1 MGGRVPRWSK
11 NPKDKIKVGR
21 GTLRKHAV
29 SHVWYYQFR
38 NVDGRWKS
46 VTTGHTDKDGASEWA
61 LGHGIELTRVEK
73 GIIQPGEKVSNDA
86 IEAAAKE
93 WLGYVKAQR
102 SAGTYRTYTSCV
114 NNLKAYLATRASVSR
129 LDQLNAGEILR
140 YRDWLLKGWLKAGK
154 KKKEAKANQKKTA
167 DNNLVVLRAF
177 FNYCVEM
184 KKMRANPVHEK
195 QGGVQLFFNER
206 KPTIETYTRVE
217 YGKIVQQA
225 KGEVKKTVRLLAAS
239 GLRIDE
245 LAHLEYPD
253 IDLDRGWLHVRTKI
267 TGEGRQWTPKD
278 KTDRKLP
285 LNPELRAVIDE
296 LRAAAGENP
305 TGYLFPGT
313 PGPHR
318 AKNFA
323 RLTLL
328 ALKALSTNT
337 GVAKKKLTS
346 HNFRRYFVSQ
356 CADCGI
362 DMLCVME
369 WVGHD
374 DWEMVRRYYRLR
386 DEHAQDA
393 MSRFTTGKP
402 AAPVPVQGHDA
413 TSGDP
418 TRPVGEPMGNKPSG
432 ADEPGCSKKAQRSPA
447 A

>member
-1 MGGRVPRWSK
+1 VPRWSK

-29 SHVWYYQFR
+29 SHVWYYQFKD
-38 NVDGRWKS
+38 VDGRWKS
-46 VTTGHTDKDGASEWA
+46 VTTGHTDKTGATDWA
-61 LGHGIELTRVEK
+61 LGHGLEITRIEK
-73 GIIQPGEKVSNDA
+73 GIIKPEEKVSNDS
-86 IEAAAKE
+86 IEPAAKE
-93 WLGYVKAQR
+93 WLDYVKTQR

-114 NNLKAYLATRASVSR
+114 NNLKAYLATRPAVRR
-129 LDQLNAGEILR
+129 LDQFNAAEVLR
-140 YRDWLLKGWLKAGK
+140 YRDWLLKGQRQEVDK
-154 KKKEAKANQKKTA
+154 KKGKTNQKKTA

-184 KKMRANPVHEK
+184 NKMRANPVHEK

-206 KPTIETYTRVE
+206 KPTIETYTRME
-217 YGKIVQQA
+217 YAKIVQHA
-225 KGEVKKTVRLLAAS
+225 KGELKQKVRLLAAS

-245 LAHLEYPD
+245 VAHLEYSD
-253 IDLDRGWLHVRTKI
+253 IDLRRGWLHVRTKI
-267 TGEGRQWTPKD
+267 TCEGRQWTPKD

-285 LNPELRAVIDE
+285 LNADLRAVVDE

-313 PGPHR
+313 PGAHR

-323 RLTLL
+323 RSTLL
-328 ALKALSTNT
+328 GLKALSTNT
-337 GVAKKKLTS
+337 VVAKKKLTS

-402 AAPVPVQGHDA
+402 AAPVEGRDVSSDA
-413 TSGDP
+413 P
-418 TRPVGEPMGNKPSG
+418 ARPFGGSVGEGTSETSRAGSAGKSQTP
-432 ADEPGCSKKAQRSPA
+432 PA